1 MDLYKRP
8 SWAASLA
15 LASALLVA
23 ACSGSGNGNGNDTRT
38 ESTLVV
44 AVNAGSRQ
52 SVTWEGVEYSA
63 DRFSTGGTASSTTAD
78 IGGVVEQAQALFQ
91 TERYGTY
98 TYDIPVTDAT
108 YDIEL
113 HFVEMFHNAAGSRS
127 FTVSGGYRTG
137 FICQRGSP

>member
-1 MDLYKRP
+1 MGGQLT
-8 SWAASLA
+8 
-15 LASALLVA
+15 LASALLIA

-44 AVNAGSRQ
+44 VVNAGSRQ
-52 SVTWEGVEYSA
+52 SVTWEGVEYSP

-78 IGGVVEQAQALFQ
+78 IGGVDEQGQTLFQ

-113 HFVEMFHNAAGSRS
+113 HFVEKIGRTSCRERMWIA
-127 FTVSGGYRTG
+127 SGRERLTEK
-137 FICQRGSP
+137 